1 MINENKPELYYYS
14 EEGAVHGPFGL
25 EDLVT
30 KIKPDTLVFK
40 EDGVKWDK
48 AEDIPELK
56 ALLFSQEPKPE
67 ATPEPAQSENNITT
81 ENKIET
87 NINPDSPSESSQ
99 NTHVSSENDYSINT
113 SFLESPQKQKSNN
126 NFAKVAVGL
135 LFLCGIIS
143 GYFFWLAP
151 YLKDKN
157 APRKYCFIESLVVRS
172 SKVSGVEYNVLGSC
186 SYGQELIVYED
197 DGEWS
202 TCKYN
207 NQNCFVASKFLLNKK
222 DFHLM
227 HSIFKDND
235 TRGAVLTSKCRK
247 ALFDYFRIRN
257 YIGVIDESIKSEL
270 FEDAMNKEVW
280 QLSARNKDFRT
291 NSVYYSRVV
300 NSNSKFTDFACI
312 ITDVNTGRRKF
323 LLFTFS
329 DIETPRLEFEQDAP
343 ISGYINS
350 VYKNY
355 YDNYADPYYI
365 NYTTN

>member
-25 EDLVT
+25 EELVT

-48 AEDIPELK
+48 AEEIPELK
-56 ALLFSQEPKPE
+56 ALLFP
-67 ATPEPAQSENNITT
+67 PEPRPEPVQLENNVTP
-81 ENKIET
+81 ENKIDSS
-87 NINPDSPSESSQ
+87 NIISNSSSESSQ
-99 NTHVSSENDYSINT
+99 NTPVSAENDYSVNT
-113 SFLESPQKQKSNN
+113 SFVESPLKQESNN
-126 NFAKVAVGL
+126 KFAKVAFGL
-135 LFLCGIIS
+135 LFVSGLIL
-143 GYFFWLAP
+143 GYFFGLAP

-157 APRKYCFIESLVVRS
+157 APRKYCYIESLVVRS
-172 SKVSGVEYNVLGSC
+172 SKVSGVEYNILGSC

-207 NQNCFVASKFLLNKK
+207 NQNCFVASKYLLNKK

-227 HSIFKDND
+227 HSIFRDND

-300 NSNSKFTDFACI
+300 NPNSTFTDFACI
-312 ITDVNTGRRKF
+312 ITDVNSGRRKF

-329 DIETPRLEFEQDAP
+329 DIETPSLEFEQDAP
-343 ISGYINS
+343 SSGYINYVS
-350 VYKNY
+350 RT
-355 YDNYADPYYI
+355 YDNYGNPYYI
-365 NYTTN
+365 NYTNN

>member
-1 MINENKPELYYYS
+1 MKNEHKPELYYYS

-25 EDLVT
+25 EELVS
-30 KIKPDTLVFK
+30 KIKPDTLIFK
-40 EDGVKWDK
+40 EDGIKWDK

-56 ALLFSQEPKPE
+56 GLLFPPE
-67 ATPEPAQSENNITT
+67 TTPEPTPETLQPVNNVAP
-81 ENKIET
+81 ENKIEP
-87 NINPDSPSESSQ
+87 NIISDSSLESSQ
-99 NTHVSSENDYSINT
+99 NKPVSAENHYSVDT
-113 SFLESPQKQKSNN
+113 SFLESSQKQKSSNT
-126 NFAKVAVGL
+126 FAKVALGL
-135 LFLCGIIS
+135 LFFSGIIL
-143 GYFFWLAP
+143 GYIFWLAP

-186 SYGQELIVYED
+186 SYGEELIVYED

-207 NQNCFVASKFLLNKK
+207 NQECFVASKFLLNKK

-227 HSIFKDND
+227 HSIFKDNE
-235 TRGAVLTSKCRK
+235 TRGAVPTSKCRK

-270 FEDAMNKEVW
+270 FEDAINKEVW
-280 QLSARNKDFRT
+280 QLSARNKDYRT
-291 NSVYYSRVV
+291 NTVYFTRIV
-300 NSNSKFTDFACI
+300 NPNSKFTDFACI

-329 DIETPRLEFEQDAP
+329 DIETPSLEFEQDAP
-343 ISGYINS
+343 STGYINYVS
-350 VYKNY
+350 KT
-355 YDNYADPYYI
+355 YDNYGDPYYI